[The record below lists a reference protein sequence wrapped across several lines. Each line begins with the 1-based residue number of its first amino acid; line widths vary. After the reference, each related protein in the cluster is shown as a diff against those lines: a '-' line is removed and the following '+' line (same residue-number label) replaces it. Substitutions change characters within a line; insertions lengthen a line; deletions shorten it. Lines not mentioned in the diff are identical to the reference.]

1 MPDLRKDPLSGRW
14 VVFSTERRRR
24 PTDFRVGLTPQAA
37 ESPFTHGREH
47 LTPPEV
53 FAIRP
58 NGGPHNSPDWQ
69 VRVVPN
75 RYPALRVEG
84 ELTRRAE
91 GIYDAMSGIGA
102 HEVVAETHIPEIPFH
117 ELPPEQIVRVL
128 EALRSRWE
136 DLRRDGRLKH
146 LVAFKNHG
154 ALAGATL
161 RHPHSQIV
169 ATPFVPP
176 AAAAKLDAAR
186 EHFARTDRSLF
197 QDILDTERRT
207 AERLICQNHDFAA
220 FCPYASRAPFEIA
233 IYPSFQSHDFG
244 RCQTHDFWQLSEI
257 LREALARLHASLDD
271 PPFNMLLISAP
282 LQEDPLRWPTLHQ
295 DFRWHIEILPRLS
308 VFAGFEMATGCFIN
322 TVTPEEAA
330 RHLRQ
335 VQLPR

>member
-1 MPDLRKDPLSGRW
+1 VPELRRDPLSGRW

-24 PTDFRVGLTPQAA
+24 PTDFQVGLTSQAL
-37 ESPFTHGREH
+37 ESPFTHGREY

-58 NGGPHNSPDWQ
+58 NNGPHNSADWQ

-84 ELTRRAE
+84 DLTRRPDC
-91 GIYDAMSGIGA
+91 IYDSMTGIGA
-102 HEVVAETHIPEIPFH
+102 HEVVIETHQPDIPFH
-117 ELPPEQIVRVL
+117 MLPPEQIVRVL
-128 EALRSRWE
+128 EAIRARWD
-136 DLRRDGRLKH
+136 DLRRDVRLKH

-176 AAAAKLDAAR
+176 AAAARLDAAR

-197 QDILDTERRT
+197 QDILETERQVG
-207 AERLICQNHDFAA
+207 ERVIVQNHEFAA
-220 FCPYASRAPFEIA
+220 FCPYASRTPFEIA
-233 IYPSFQSHDFG
+233 VYPSFQSNDFS
-244 RCQTHDFWQLSEI
+244 RCQSHDFWPLAEI
-257 LREALARLHASLDD
+257 LREVLARLYASLDD
-271 PPFNMLLISAP
+271 PPFNLLLISAP
-282 LQEDPLRWPTLHQ
+282 LQENALRWPTIRE
-295 DFRWHIEILPRLS
+295 DFRWHIEILPRLAI
-308 VFAGFEMATGCFIN
+308 FAGFEMATGCFIN

-335 VQLPR
+335 VQLSR